1 MNKGQRLY
9 KFILGLLMPF
19 LFLACSSKERIKI
32 DGGTFNVDGKDV
44 QLICGEMHYA
54 RIPHEYWRD
63 RLKRA
68 RAMGLN
74 TISVYVFWNFHE
86 RQPGEFDFSGQG
98 CCRICTSGTGGRLV
112 CDSPSGSVCLC

>member
-1 MNKGQRLY
+1 
-9 KFILGLLMPF
+9 MPF

-74 TISVYVFWNFHE
+74 TISVYVFWNFHN
-86 RQPGEFDFSGQG
+86 
-98 CCRICTSGTGGRLV
+98 
-112 CDSPSGSVCLC
+112 DSPVSLISAGRRMLPNLYVWHRRKACM

>member
-44 QLICGEMHYA
+44 QLT
-54 RIPHEYWRD
+54 R
-63 RLKRA
+63 K
-68 RAMGLN
+68 
-74 TISVYVFWNFHE
+74 T
-86 RQPGEFDFSGQG
+86 
-98 CCRICTSGTGGRLV
+98 
-112 CDSPSGSVCLC
+112 

>member
-44 QLICGEMHYA
+44 QLISRILA
-54 RIPHEYWRD
+54 RPFEKGTCHGIEYNISLCVLELSRTT
-63 RLKRA
+63 A
-68 RAMGLN
+68 R
-74 TISVYVFWNFHE
+74 
-86 RQPGEFDFSGQG
+86 
-98 CCRICTSGTGGRLV
+98 
-112 CDSPSGSVCLC
+112 

>member
-54 RIPHEYWRD
+54 RIPHEYNISLCVLELSRTT
-63 RLKRA
+63 A
-68 RAMGLN
+68 R
-74 TISVYVFWNFHE
+74 
-86 RQPGEFDFSGQG
+86 
-98 CCRICTSGTGGRLV
+98 
-112 CDSPSGSVCLC
+112 

>member
-74 TISVYVFWNFHE
+74 
-86 RQPGEFDFSGQG
+86 
-98 CCRICTSGTGGRLV
+98 SGTFTN
-112 CDSPSGSVCLC
+112 DSPVSLISAGRRMLPNLYVWHRRKACM

>member
-86 RQPGEFDFSGQG
+86 RQPGEFDFSGQADVAEFV
-98 CCRICTSGTGGRLV
+98 R
-112 CDSPSGSVCLC
+112 DSPSGSVCLC

>member
-44 QLICGEMHYA
+44 QLISLRSSINIIRAVRILWRNFIRPGSMCGDSA
-54 RIPHEYWRD
+54 IRQS
-63 RLKRA
+63 
-68 RAMGLN
+68 
-74 TISVYVFWNFHE
+74 TINALPSN
-86 RQPGEFDFSGQG
+86 SIG
-98 CCRICTSGTGGRLV
+98 CWDKAYPLVCICSTEEQISGT
-112 CDSPSGSVCLC
+112 

>member
-54 RIPHEYWRD
+54 RIPHEYWRPFEKGTCHGIEYNISLCVLELS
-63 RLKRA
+63 RTTA
-68 RAMGLN
+68 R
-74 TISVYVFWNFHE
+74 
-86 RQPGEFDFSGQG
+86 
-98 CCRICTSGTGGRLV
+98 
-112 CDSPSGSVCLC
+112 